1 MLELVCATSNRGK
14 LGEFRLASGA
24 EISIAGC
31 AAVHCPETGATF
43 EANALQK
50 ALCYHRAN
58 PAAWLFADDSGLEVD
73 ALGGAPGI
81 HSARFAG
88 PAASDRENNMLL
100 LRSLARVPPERRTAR
115 FVCTIALLHDGRLA
129 ETFRGTVEGR
139 ILRRHS
145 GSLGFG
151 YDPLFY
157 CPPLRAS
164 FGLIPAHAKWQHSH
178 RGRAFRAMLA
188 WLRDNQ

>member
-14 LGEFRLASGA
+14 LREFRLASGA
-24 EISIAGC
+24 SISIAGC
-31 AAVHCPETGATF
+31 PAVDCPETGTTF

-50 ALCYHRAN
+50 ALCYHRVN

-73 ALGGAPGI
+73 VLEGAPGI

-88 PAASDRENNMLL
+88 PAASDKENNMLL
-100 LRSLARVPPERRTAR
+100 LSSLERVPPERRTAR

-129 ETFRGTVEGR
+129 ATFRGTVEGR
-139 ILRRHS
+139 ILRRRS
-145 GSLGFG
+145 GSQGFG

-157 CPPLRAS
+157 YPALRAS
-164 FGLIPAHAKWQHSH
+164 FGHIPAQTKWQHSH

-188 WLRDNQ
+188 WLRENQ

>member
-14 LGEFRLASGA
+14 LREFRLASGTD
-24 EISIAGC
+24 ISIAGC
-31 AAVHCPETGATF
+31 PAADCPETGATF

-50 ALCYHRAN
+50 ALCYHRVN

-73 ALGGAPGI
+73 VLEGAPGI

-88 PAASDRENNMLL
+88 PAATDRENNLLL
-100 LRSLARVPPERRTAR
+100 LRSLAGVPPESRTAR

-129 ETFRGTVEGR
+129 GTFRGTVSGR
-139 ILRRHS
+139 VLRRHS
-145 GSLGFG
+145 GSQGFG

-157 CPPLRAS
+157 YPPLRVS
-164 FGLIPAHAKWQHSH
+164 FGHIPAHAKWQHSH

>member
-1 MLELVCATSNRGK
+1 MFELVCATSNLGK
-14 LGEFRLASGA
+14 LAEFRLASGTD
-24 EISIAGC
+24 ISIAGC
-31 AAVHCPETGATF
+31 PAVDCAETGATF

-50 ALCYHRAN
+50 ALCYHREN

-73 ALGGAPGI
+73 ALEGAPGI

-100 LRSLARVPPERRTAR
+100 LRSLSRVPPERRTAR

-129 ETFRGTVEGR
+129 GTFRGTVEGR
-139 ILRRHS
+139 ILRRGS
-145 GSLGFG
+145 GNQGFG

-157 CPPLRAS
+157 YPPLRAS
-164 FGLIPAHAKWQHSH
+164 FGHIPAHMKWQHSH
-178 RGRAFRAMLA
+178 RGHAFRAMLA

>member
-1 MLELVCATSNRGK
+1 MLELVCATSNHGK
-14 LGEFRLASGA
+14 LREFRLASGA
-24 EISIAGC
+24 DISVAAC
-31 AAVHCPETGATF
+31 AAVDCPETGATF

-50 ALCYHRAN
+50 ALCYHRVN

-73 ALGGAPGI
+73 VLEGAPGI

-88 PAASDRENNMLL
+88 PAASDRDNNMLL
-100 LRSLARVPPERRTAR
+100 LRSLEGVPPERRTAR
-115 FVCTIALLHDGRLA
+115 FVCTIALLHDGRLVA
-129 ETFRGTVEGR
+129 TFRGTVEGR

-145 GSLGFG
+145 GSQGFG

-157 CPPLRAS
+157 YPPLRAS
-164 FGLIPAHAKWQHSH
+164 FGRIPAQTKWRHSH
-178 RGRAFRAMLA
+178 RGRAFRAMLE

>member
-14 LGEFRLASGA
+14 LNEFRLASGA
-24 EISIAGC
+24 DISIAAC
-31 AAVHCPETGATF
+31 PAVDCPETGTSF
-43 EANALQK
+43 ESNALQK
-50 ALCYHRAN
+50 ALCYHRAH
-58 PAAWLFADDSGLEVD
+58 PAEWLFADDSGLEVD
-73 ALGGAPGI
+73 ALEGAPGI

-88 PAASDRENNMLL
+88 PSASDRENNLLL
-100 LRSLARVPPERRTAR
+100 LRNLAGVPPERRTAR
-115 FVCTIALLHDGRLA
+115 FVCTIALLRGGGLA

-145 GSLGFG
+145 GSQGFG

-157 CPPLRAS
+157 YPPLRAS
-164 FGLIPAHAKWQHSH
+164 FGRAAARTKWQHSH

-188 WLRDNQ
+188 WLRDNR

>member
-14 LGEFRLASGA
+14 LREFRLASGR

-31 AAVHCPETGATF
+31 TSVDCPETGSTF

-50 ALCYHRAN
+50 AQCYHRAN
-58 PAAWLFADDSGLEVD
+58 PGEWLFADDSGLEVD
-73 ALGGAPGI
+73 ILDGAPGI
-81 HSARFAG
+81 FSARFAG
-88 PAASDRENNMLL
+88 SESSDRENNMLL
-100 LRSLARVPPERRTAR
+100 LRKLAGLPPARRTAR
-115 FVCTIALLHDGRLA
+115 FVCAIALLHNGKLA
-129 ETFRGTVEGR
+129 NAFRGEVEGR
-139 ILRRHS
+139 VLKRHS
-145 GSLGFG
+145 GGQGFG

-157 CPPLRAS
+157 YPPLRSS
-164 FGLIPAHAKWQHSH
+164 FGLLPAEIKWQHSH

>member
-14 LGEFRLASGA
+14 LREFRLASGTD
-24 EISIAGC
+24 ISIAGC
-31 AAVHCPETGATF
+31 PTADCPETGATF
-43 EANALQK
+43 EANAIQK
-50 ALCYHRAN
+50 ALCYHRLN

-73 ALGGAPGI
+73 VLEGAPGI

-88 PAASDRENNMLL
+88 PAATDRENNLLL
-100 LRSLARVPPERRTAR
+100 LRSLAGVPPESRTAR

-129 ETFRGTVEGR
+129 RTFRGTVRGR
-139 ILRRHS
+139 VLRRHS
-145 GSLGFG
+145 GRQGFG

-157 CPPLRAS
+157 YPPLRVS
-164 FGLIPAHAKWQHSH
+164 FGHIPADMKWQHSH